1 MHGHTTQVCTSE
13 GSARLAFRRVIF
25 DDIMSYNSLT
35 TQRIKLLLLLLY
47 INSLCSIHS
56 YIPITK
62 LFKATLS
69 VLNSVRYQSP
79 NCIVALFQLKSNL
92 LSVRSRN
99 TKVVNFSRKPDGGS
113 TNQLLVNNFNL
124 RHFVFNLRES
134 SRIQNNR
141 LA

>member
-1 MHGHTTQVCTSE
+1 MCTSE
-13 GSARLAFRRVIF
+13 GSACLGFRRVIF

-69 VLNSVRYQSP
+69 VLKSVRYQSP
-79 NCIVALFQLKSNL
+79 HSIVVLFQLKSNL
-92 LSVRSRN
+92 LSVRSHN

-124 RHFVFNLRES
+124 RHFLFNLNLRES